1 MSSGLSARYRRVRT
15 IWRRRAVTTGYAA
28 AGAAIAAVLDF
39 PVPLLLGS
47 LFACLVAALL
57 QVRMESYGIVSD
69 LFRTYLAV
77 TVGASVTPAVILG
90 LPALAPS
97 LALMAVY
104 TCLIAAVGYPLL
116 RCVFRYDRATA
127 YFSAMPGG
135 LQEMLTFGEAA
146 GGNMRTLSLIHATR
160 VMLIVSAAPFFL
172 DLFWGLDL
180 TRPPAVAGPPIDP
193 WETVIMLLAGPVG
206 WWVAERIRLF
216 GASIIGP
223 LLLTAGLSLSGVITG
238 RPPAEMIWAMQFVIG
253 LSVGVKYAGVTLRE
267 LRTDVAAGAAYS
279 VVLTVISGSAVLL
292 VVSLGLAAPL
302 EALLAFLPGG
312 QGEMVIIGIIAGAD
326 LAFVISHHLLRYFLV
341 TLTAPLA
348 ARHVR
353 NPEP

>member
-1 MSSGLSARYRRVRT
+1 MTSSLGRVPA
-15 IWRRRAVTTGYAA
+15 IWRRRAATTGIAA
-28 AGAAIAAVLDF
+28 VGAAIAALLDF

-47 LFACLVAALL
+47 LFACLVAALM

-77 TVGASVTPAVILG
+77 TVGASVTPAVVLE
-90 LPALAPS
+90 LPAFAPS
-97 LALMAVY
+97 LALIVVY
-104 TCLIAAVGYPLL
+104 TGLIAAVGYPLF

-127 YFSAMPGG
+127 YFAAMPGG

-146 GGNMRTLSLIHATR
+146 GGNIRTLSLIHATR

-172 DLFWGLDL
+172 HLFWGLDL
-180 TRPPAVAGPPIDP
+180 TRPPAEAGSPIDP
-193 WETVIMLLAGPVG
+193 RETAIMLLAGPVG
-206 WWVAERIRLF
+206 WWIAERIRLF

-238 RPPAEMIWAMQFVIG
+238 RPPAELIWAMQFVVG
-253 LSVGVKYAGVTLRE
+253 LSVGVKYAGVTFRE

-279 VVLTVISGSAVLL
+279 VVLTVIGAIAVLV

-302 EALLAFLPGG
+302 DALLAFLPGG

-326 LAFVISHHLLRYFLV
+326 LAFVVSHHLLRFFIV
-341 TLTAPLA
+341 TLTAPLVA
-348 ARHVR
+348 PYVR
-353 NPEP
+353 NPAR